1 MKFLQSLLD
10 ALLLGVHQLSVIDA
24 GLWGRKSDNST
35 VIKTIALA
43 TLILNCLFTSIV
55 AIFFLYNHTF
65 GYYSTDTYLM
75 DSLYIAEPVVIFAL
89 LYYYVYRYR
98 GVGILKEHIATKD
111 TVKCVVVVIICV
123 AAFCTSAHFTR
134 SQNIGY
140 RVRTGWYE
148 RNPSKYAKMAK
159 EIEDW
164 KKEHPE
170 SW

>member
-10 ALLLGVHQLSVIDA
+10 ALLLGVHQLSVIDDS
-24 GLWGRKSDNST
+24 LWKRKSGGST
-35 VIKTIALA
+35 VLTTIAFSGV
-43 TLILNCLFTSIV
+43 ILFFLLSSIINV
-55 AIFFLYNHTF
+55 IFLYNNTY
-65 GYYSTDTYLM
+65 GYYATDTYLM
-75 DSLYIAEPVVIFAL
+75 DSLYIAEFVVIFVS

-148 RNPSKYAKMAK
+148 RNSSKYAKMAK

>member
-10 ALLLGVHQLSVIDA
+10 ALLLGVHQLSVIDDS
-24 GLWGRKSDNST
+24 LWKRKSGSST
-35 VIKTIALA
+35 VLTTIAFSGV
-43 TLILNCLFTSIV
+43 ILFFLLSSIINV
-55 AIFFLYNHTF
+55 IFLYNNTY
-65 GYYSTDTYLM
+65 GYYATDTYLV
-75 DSLYIAEPVVIFAL
+75 DSLYIAEFVVIFAS

-98 GVGILKEHIATKD
+98 GVGILKEYIATKD

-140 RVRTGWYE
+140 RVRIGWYE